1 MPDESTI
8 SSILP
13 GKDRAP
19 IPSGRE
25 DGALTAEG
33 VDGFRRSF
41 EADPSKQLMQNAVTQ
56 HDVNDVALNRS
67 IVTQAT
73 HTFSNVLDDWA
84 VTNQA
89 RTGRCWMFAGLNLF
103 RPEARKILNVKEFEF
118 SQNYLMF
125 WDKIERANL
134 LLESIIETADRP
146 VDDRTV
152 AWLLQRSIEDGGQW
166 DMFLALVK
174 KYGVVPK
181 TAMTETESSSSS
193 SRMNSIVNYQMRQ
206 GAKRIRDLYASE
218 SDIDEMRKAKQEV
231 LNVIYQVLCIHLG
244 TPPSAFDW
252 QWKDKDGEFHR
263 DGTMTPMEFA
273 EKYVPA
279 QQEDFVCL
287 VHDPRET
294 SPMGQTFTIAYLGN
308 VVEGPPIKYL
318 NVDIQIIKDITMR
331 LLQDG
336 KPVWMGCDTGKQM
349 HRDLGLWDAELFDYA
364 GVYGADFS
372 LDKAARLE
380 YHQTRMTHAML
391 FTGVDVVDGQ
401 PRRWRVENSWD
412 SKVGDKGFFLMND
425 SWFAEYTFEIAAPKS
440 YLPADLQMAVDLE
453 PIVLPPWDPMGSLAG
468 QVT

>member
-1 MPDESTI
+1 MPDESTV
-8 SSILP
+8 SSNIP
-13 GKDRAP
+13 RAP
-19 IPSGRE
+19 IPSGQE
-25 DGALTAEG
+25 EGALTAEG
-33 VDGFRRSF
+33 VDGFRRKF
-41 EADPSKQLMQNAVTQ
+41 ESDPSKQMMQNAVTQ

-73 HTFSNVLDDWA
+73 HTFSTVLDDWA

-103 RPEARKILNVKEFEF
+103 RPDARKILNVKEFEF

-134 LLESIIETADRP
+134 LLEAIIETADRP

-166 DMFLALVK
+166 DMFVALVK

-206 GAKRIRDLYASE
+206 GAKRIRDLYAGE
-218 SDIDEMRKAKQEV
+218 AGTDEMRKAKREV
-231 LNVIYQVLCIHLG
+231 LSVIYEVLCIHLG
-244 TPPSAFDW
+244 TPPGTFDW

-263 DGTMTPMEFA
+263 EGTMSPMQFA
-273 EKYVPA
+273 EKYVST
-279 QQEDFVCL
+279 QLEDFVCL

-318 NVDIQIIKDITMR
+318 NVDIQVIKDITMR

-336 KPVWMGCDTGKQM
+336 RPVWMGCDTSKQM
-349 HRDLGLWDAELFDYA
+349 HRDMGLWDAELFDYA

-425 SWFAEYTFEIAAPKS
+425 SWFAEYTFEIAAPRS

-453 PIVLPPWDPMGSLAG
+453 PIVLPPWDPMGSLAR
-468 QVT
+468 